1 MSLEEYEPVAS
12 RFGRFIDWCI
22 AHGHKPQVLSEM
34 MSTPG
39 AEVCVFKTTIVLDG
53 VIASTGWAE
62 EIRDTSGK
70 RSVNATSHVENC
82 ETSSLGRSMANFPF
96 ANFAGTDYAKRPSRE
111 EMQKVQRQQKTVHVP
126 PSVRN
131 DMAAANGITVKGTQ
145 YGPLPDWLVVDAFN
159 AGVSVVWDNRD
170 KVPGTKRP
178 WFKDVNGEKAFW
190 PPKGTP
196 DPIVATHEDDLSEP
210 GEEEPF

>member
-1 MSLEEYEPVAS
+1 MSLEDYEPVQS
-12 RFGRFIDWCI
+12 RFARFIEWC
-22 AHGHKPQVLSEM
+22 ATANKTPQVISEM
-34 MSTPG
+34 MSPPG
-39 AEVCVFKTTIVLDG
+39 AEVCVFKTTIILDG

-96 ANFAGTDYAKRPSRE
+96 ANFAGSDYAKRPTRE
-111 EMQKVQRQQKTVHVP
+111 EMAKVQRSAPTRPTQHAN
-126 PSVRN
+126 N
-131 DMAAANGITVKGTQ
+131 DMANANGITVKGTQ
-145 YGPLPDWLVVDAFN
+145 YGPLPDWLVLDAFN
-159 AGVSVVWDNRD
+159 AGVTTVWDNRD

-178 WFKDVNGEKAFW
+178 WFKDVNGDKAFW